1 MRKKIKALLFQ
12 LEREGYITVSKR
24 DTYIALKN
32 PESGKAPASKK
43 TKRTYKKHPL
53 DKPANKHVS
62 HTNIKP
68 LEDQLIGSLSSQ
80 RNNTLIFFPLK
91 KRQALRLHLSSRVEV
106 PKKINPDDIYHI
118 DIEKKVVKGRPFF
131 IAQDINL
138 LGSIHDP
145 ATDHKIIMAEN
156 KLSPVFSQKI
166 NTELHALDQSIKV
179 TKERK
184 DFRDLNFVTIDGADA
199 KDFDDAICFDGKYLY
214 VAIAD
219 VAHYVHTN
227 SALDKEAAFRGN
239 SFYFPNMVI
248 PMLPELLSNK
258 LCSLRPNEDKY
269 AMVLKIK
276 FNVDN
281 RVDHFDLYE
290 GIIQSKDR
298 LTYEQV
304 DDYFDNP
311 KTAIP
316 FTHAET
322 GKMLTALKTLTQHMR
337 ALRFEE
343 GSIDFDL
350 KDHAIHVD
358 KNFAPTHI
366 AEKKQTLSRQLIE
379 ECMLCSNV
387 CMAHY
392 MEKLSHDVTHD
403 MGVYRVHPQPE
414 AVKVEDLIH
423 LLQTYNYKLP
433 RDFGISHP
441 QEFNAFL
448 SSLDDS
454 PLSEVF
460 KSWALRAMS
469 QAFYSVN
476 NSGHYGLGF
485 SHYLHFTSPI
495 RRYSDLLVHRII
507 KNHLHKKDSSN
518 VFPQKFNTLEN
529 VCVHISAQERVA
541 QKAERDMYQRKS
553 ARFLY
558 DKVGKVYK
566 AYVVG
571 MNSRGLFMKFEQM
584 PIEGFLAIKDFKKG
598 FFDFFEKEMMFQNRR
613 NGHKIRLG
621 DTYRVKLA
629 KINLKGAFIDLVLA

>member
-1 MRKKIKALLFQ
+1 MLFQ
-12 LEREGYITVSKR
+12 FEREGYLTVSKR

-32 PESGKAPASKK
+32 PENSSSKASKK
-43 TKRTYKKHPL
+43 SKRTYKKHPL
-53 DKPANKHVS
+53 DKPISKHMAHATV
-62 HTNIKP
+62 KP
-68 LEDQLIGSLSSQ
+68 LEDQLIGSLSNQ
-80 RNNTLIFFPLK
+80 RNNTFIFFPLK
-91 KRQALRLHLSSRVEV
+91 KRQALRLHLSQRVEL
-106 PKKINPDDIYHI
+106 PKKINSDDIYHI

-131 IAQDINL
+131 IAQKINL

-156 KLSPVFSQKI
+156 KLSPFFSEKI
-166 NTELHALDQSIKV
+166 HDELDLLDQSIKV
-179 TKERK
+179 SKQRK

-199 KDFDDAICFDGKYLY
+199 KDFDDAVCFDGKYLY

-219 VAHYVHTN
+219 VAHYVHAN

-248 PMLPELLSNK
+248 PMLPELLSNM
-258 LCSLRPNEDKY
+258 LCSLRPKEDKY

-290 GIIQSKDR
+290 GIIQSKER
-298 LTYEQV
+298 LTYDQV
-304 DDYFDNP
+304 DDYFDAPN
-311 KTAIP
+311 TAVP
-316 FTHAET
+316 FAHAET

-350 KDHAIHVD
+350 KDHVIHVD

-366 AEKKQTLSRQLIE
+366 AEKKQTLARQLIE

-392 MEKLSHDVTHD
+392 LEKLSQDVTQD
-403 MGVYRVHPQPE
+403 MAVYRVHPQPE
-414 AVKVEDLIH
+414 AIKVEDLIH

-433 RDFGISHP
+433 RDFGISNPH
-441 QEFNAFL
+441 EFNAFL

-507 KNHLHKKDSSN
+507 KNHLHNKDTAH

-571 MNSRGLFMKFEQM
+571 MNSRGLFMKFEQV

-613 NGHKIRLG
+613 NGHKIKLG

-629 KINLKGAFIDLVLA
+629 KINLKGAFIDLILA